1 MEKANLTDISQ
12 SLDDLNEK
20 IDGIRLDSAKH
31 TVILEHHSVILER
44 NTDSLDE
51 HIKRTD
57 LLEKQLIT
65 IAVERQTSLKML
77 KYAAGFIGFLGL
89 STILAFLKTLLG
101 L

>member
-1 MEKANLTDISQ
+1 MDKSNLADIAQ
-12 SLDDLNEK
+12 GLDKLNENL
-20 IDGIRLDSAKH
+20 DEIRINSAKH
-31 TVILEHHSVILER
+31 TVILNHHSEILER

-51 HIKRTD
+51 HIRRTD

-89 STILAFLKTLLG
+89 SSILAFVKTLLG
-101 L
+101 I